1 MRISLTSKK
10 FWVTKLDGRL
20 MKGKILN
27 ILRLEKGI
35 VSGETLSAALGVS
48 RVSIWKHIQKL
59 SQLGYQIQ
67 TTPKGY
73 RLKKSPD
80 TPFSWEFPR
89 READIHYFDE
99 VSSTMEMAKKLAHKR
114 CPNFTVVIAGC
125 QKKGRGRL
133 DRAWMS
139 DPGGLYFTVVLR
151 PQIPMMLS
159 SRLNFLASITL
170 ARILRQAYEVDAR
183 VKWPND
189 ILVND
194 RKISG
199 MLTEVEAEADL
210 VNFINIGIG
219 INVNNDPS
227 RSVAQASSL
236 KKILGKQ
243 ISKIKLL
250 SRFLDE
256 FESGMQQVDFD
267 GIVAEWKKHT
277 ITLNRRVRIVT
288 NQETSEGLAVD
299 VDDNGALI
307 LKMDDGSLKK
317 ILYGDCFHQK

>member
-1 MRISLTSKK
+1 
-10 FWVTKLDGRL
+10 

-27 ILRLEKGI
+27 ILRFEKGI
-35 VSGETLSAALGVS
+35 VSGETLSASLGIS

-73 RLKKSPD
+73 QLMKSPD
-80 TPFSWEFPR
+80 IPFSWELPG
-89 READIHYFDE
+89 REANVHYFDE
-99 VSSTMEMAKKLAHKR
+99 VTSTMEIAKDLAHKG

-133 DRAWMS
+133 DRDWVS

-151 PQIPMMLS
+151 PQIPVILS

-170 ARILRQAYEVDAR
+170 ARIFREAYEVDAR

-199 MLTEVEAEADL
+199 MLTEVEAEADR

-243 ISKIKLL
+243 ISRKELL

-256 FESGMQQVDFD
+256 FESGMQQVNFD
-267 GIVAEWKKHT
+267 CIVSEWKKFT
-277 ITLNRRVRIVT
+277 VTLNRHVRIIT

-299 VDDNGALI
+299 VDDNGGLI

-317 ILYGDCFHQK
+317 ILYGDCFHLK